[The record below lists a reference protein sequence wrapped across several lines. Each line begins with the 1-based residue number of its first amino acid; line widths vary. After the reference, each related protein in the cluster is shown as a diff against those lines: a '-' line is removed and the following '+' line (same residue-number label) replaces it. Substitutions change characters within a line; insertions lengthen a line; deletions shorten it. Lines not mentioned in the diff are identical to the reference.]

1 MTRES
6 LGYGGVGDCLIII
19 LKLLEGESNQL
30 YTHIEST
37 KEKLLMCGELLNIFN
52 VNHKLIHTPNL
63 RHWWQTNHYK
73 FDKCFNVCAHGR
85 IKCPPRDFHWQPCI
99 DEGLKNPH
107 TNNAVEKKYDLCIQ
121 VNGGVKNEGKKRH
134 INKRPILEYLKKI
147 NFNES
152 KVCWV
157 GIEETNPPFG
167 KSFSGK
173 SSLKQTLEVISQSK
187 KFIGFNSI
195 LLYWALYNKIESH
208 LFMDHQGKYDIR
220 IHDDWKKYL
229 TYIDD

>member
-1 MTRES
+1 MNY

-19 LKLLEGESNQL
+19 LKLLEQKENKS

-37 KEKLLMCGELLNIFN
+37 KEKLLMCGELLTIFN
-52 VNHKLIHTPNL
+52 INHQLIHAPNL
-63 RHWWQTNHYK
+63 RYWWQTNHSK
-73 FDKCFNVCAHGR
+73 FSKCFNVCAHGR
-85 IKCPPRDFHWQPCI
+85 INCEPRDFHWQPCV
-99 DEGLKNPH
+99 DEGFENPFSS
-107 TNNAVEKKYDLCIQ
+107 NIVKKKYDLCIQ

-134 INKRPILEYLKKI
+134 INKRPILEYLNKF
-147 NFNES
+147 NFDER

-157 GIEETNPPFG
+157 GIEEIDPPFG

-173 SSLKQTLEVISQSK
+173 SSLKETFKLINESE
-187 KFIGFNSI
+187 KFIGFNSV